1 MRKALKINWCRWWV
15 WALILLIT
23 FGALGGGYWLYYQS
37 IERAV
42 YSTTLSFM
50 EQIADH
56 DHLNIVNQMD
66 SKTEYL
72 KVVLGRIDTA
82 RDSRF
87 EDVMYNLGVEAKT
100 TSFDT
105 LYLVTA
111 DDEVYNSSYLKTSL
125 QEMPWAEEFERAGG
139 GFAIRYDEVSREK
152 WGEFLVYGVRLD
164 TPVFCG
170 EKEIRGAVGLV
181 PIAEI
186 ADQMRLESFDGQG
199 IAVVMQKSG
208 DIITAS
214 QQYSTLDNNFL
225 TPLEHARFKNGDS
238 LESCRQAVE
247 QGESLFVEYSLD
259 GSSYYALFQS
269 PDHHADNEWYLVVR
283 VSTQVT
289 ADQVRTLIS
298 RSLPFFFVLGV
309 LILLIAYF
317 IYHTMN
323 AAKIARAS
331 EQAKSTFLANMSHEI
346 RTPLN
351 GIVGLQYLMRQNL
364 DDPGKLE
371 AYLKKAEVSASFL
384 QSVITDVLD
393 MSKIESG
400 QLELYPKE
408 MDLKLL
414 IEEVHILLENQAENK
429 GLRLRIGCGELKEPL
444 VWGDALRVKQILA
457 NLMGNAV
464 KFTPE
469 GGEVSLTVRQELS
482 GGVANTVFQV
492 ADTGCGMSPEF
503 LQRIWLPF
511 EQERRA
517 ASQNGTGLGTALSK
531 TLAEKMGG
539 SISVESQLE
548 KGTVFTV
555 SIPFPAAKP
564 PGDEHTANDP
574 PDTDW
579 TLKGK
584 RILAVEDNE
593 INRMIVVSIL
603 EEQGCEL
610 TQAQNG
616 QEALDA
622 FESSSPVWF
631 DLILMDVQM
640 PVMDGYEATRRIRAL
655 SRSDART
662 VPIIAMTANAFSE
675 DIEKALAAGM
685 DDVATKP
692 LDIKLLLK
700 KMEIIRDREERL

>member
-214 QQYSTLDNNFL
+214 QQHTGQQLFDAIG
-225 TPLEHARFKNGDS
+225 AR
-238 LESCRQAVE
+238 
-247 QGESLFVEYSLD
+247 
-259 GSSYYALFQS
+259 
-269 PDHHADNEWYLVVR
+269 
-283 VSTQVT
+283 QV
-289 ADQVRTLIS
+289 
-298 RSLPFFFVLGV
+298 
-309 LILLIAYF
+309 
-317 IYHTMN
+317 
-323 AAKIARAS
+323 
-331 EQAKSTFLANMSHEI
+331 
-346 RTPLN
+346 
-351 GIVGLQYLMRQNL
+351 
-364 DDPGKLE
+364 
-371 AYLKKAEVSASFL
+371 
-384 QSVITDVLD
+384 
-393 MSKIESG
+393 
-400 QLELYPKE
+400 
-408 MDLKLL
+408 
-414 IEEVHILLENQAENK
+414 
-429 GLRLRIGCGELKEPL
+429 
-444 VWGDALRVKQILA
+444 
-457 NLMGNAV
+457 
-464 KFTPE
+464 
-469 GGEVSLTVRQELS
+469 
-482 GGVANTVFQV
+482 
-492 ADTGCGMSPEF
+492 
-503 LQRIWLPF
+503 
-511 EQERRA
+511 
-517 ASQNGTGLGTALSK
+517 
-531 TLAEKMGG
+531 
-539 SISVESQLE
+539 
-548 KGTVFTV
+548 
-555 SIPFPAAKP
+555 
-564 PGDEHTANDP
+564 
-574 PDTDW
+574 
-579 TLKGK
+579 
-584 RILAVEDNE
+584 
-593 INRMIVVSIL
+593 
-603 EEQGCEL
+603 
-610 TQAQNG
+610 
-616 QEALDA
+616 
-622 FESSSPVWF
+622 
-631 DLILMDVQM
+631 
-640 PVMDGYEATRRIRAL
+640 
-655 SRSDART
+655 
-662 VPIIAMTANAFSE
+662 
-675 DIEKALAAGM
+675 
-685 DDVATKP
+685 
-692 LDIKLLLK
+692 
-700 KMEIIRDREERL
+700 